1 MNLTVE
7 SQATTITKRR
17 AQRMVRR
24 AMASGVCALAACAV
38 LLSAGA
44 AAGVTPT
51 FYGYIKL
58 DASLDSAM
66 TDKGDYAFIV
76 LPYATGEEND
86 EFNMTANQ
94 TRLGVKF
101 EAPDEER
108 FDISG
113 RVEFDFYGGGAENKA
128 NPMMRQA
135 YLEMKFPAFDL
146 LAGQTADVLAPLNPT
161 TLNYIVLWKSGNVG
175 YRRPQIRFTKSTAI
189 AEGTKLTAM
198 ASLNRNMGRAE
209 DGENMGQPSFQG
221 RLAIGRPIIGS
232 QAAVLGV
239 SGLYGKE
246 MDAGENEF
254 ESTCIAVDLS
264 IPLGSEVT
272 LSGEYF
278 TGRNLGVYLGGVGQ
292 GILACTLDTLSQQRD
307 VRDVEI
313 EASGWWGQLSIRPSK
328 AIEINVGAGAD
339 DPRIPDRVVIPD
351 LPTLPPIEKNTTYY
365 GNLIWN
371 ATPSS
376 YVGVEYD
383 FIETEYV
390 GIEEDPTAYE
400 DSRVQLS
407 FGYRF

>member
-1 MNLTVE
+1 
-7 SQATTITKRR
+7 
-17 AQRMVRR
+17 
-24 AMASGVCALAACAV
+24 
-38 LLSAGA
+38 
-44 AAGVTPT
+44 
-51 FYGYIKL
+51 
-58 DASLDSAM
+58 
-66 TDKGDYAFIV
+66 
-76 LPYATGEEND
+76 
-86 EFNMTANQ
+86 
-94 TRLGVKF
+94 
-101 EAPDEER
+101 
-108 FDISG
+108 
-113 RVEFDFYGGGAENKA
+113 
-128 NPMMRQA
+128 MMRQA

-328 AIEINVGAGAD
+328 AIEINVCAGAD

>member
-1 MNLTVE
+1 
-7 SQATTITKRR
+7 
-17 AQRMVRR
+17 MVRA
-24 AMASGVCALAACAV
+24 AMASGVCVLAACAV
-38 LLSAGA
+38 LLSACAA
-44 AAGVTPT
+44 AAGAPT

-76 LPYATGEEND
+76 LPYAAGEEND

-94 TRLGVKF
+94 TRLGMKF
-101 EAPDEER
+101 DAAEGER
-108 FDISG
+108 FPVSG

-175 YRRPQIRFTKSTAI
+175 YRRPQIRFTKSAAI
-189 AEGTKLTAM
+189 AEDTKLTAT
-198 ASLNRNMGRAE
+198 ASLNRNMGREE

-246 MDAGENEF
+246 MDADENEF

-264 IPLGSEVT
+264 IPFGSEVT

-278 TGRNLGVYLGGVGQ
+278 TGKNLGVYLGGVGQ
-292 GILACTLDTLSQQRD
+292 GVIVPPAPPGRD
-307 VRDVEI
+307 GEEETEI
-313 EASGWWGQLSIRPSK
+313 EASGWWGQLTVKPT
-328 AIEINVGAGAD
+328 AALEINAGVGMD
-339 DPRIPDRVVIPD
+339 DPELPDWAPS
-351 LPTLPPIEKNTTYY
+351 TMIEKNTTYY
-365 GNLIWN
+365 GNIIWN

-376 YVGVEYD
+376 YVGAEYAL
-383 FIETEYV
+383 IETQYV
-390 GIEEDPTAYE
+390 GADDDPTAYE
-400 DSRVQLS
+400 DDRVQIS
-407 FGYRF
+407 FGYKF